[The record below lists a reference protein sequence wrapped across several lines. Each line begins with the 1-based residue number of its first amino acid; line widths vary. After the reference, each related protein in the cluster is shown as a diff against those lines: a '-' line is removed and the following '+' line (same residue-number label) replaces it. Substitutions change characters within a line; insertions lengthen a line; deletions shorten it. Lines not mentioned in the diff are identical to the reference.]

1 MNLPKNLSK
10 LFNKNVV
17 VDRSHSVKSVRI
29 RSCYCPCFPAF
40 GLNTWR
46 HGVSLQIQ
54 SECGKIRTRITP
66 NMDTF
71 HAVLVAYHVCLY
83 IRFEKKLQINQQLV
97 TLFHLLINNQSH
109 FFIFQRFV
117 SPKVIRTYKL
127 RHEFPNY
134 SSSGSQEITN
144 FQESLE
150 IRCRTYDRV
159 HLPKTKTDNSSE
171 KLKKGLLKHASDVH
185 VNQC

>member
-1 MNLPKNLSK
+1 MEKYS
-10 LFNKNVV
+10 
-17 VDRSHSVKSVRI
+17 
-29 RSCYCPCFPAF
+29 
-40 GLNTWR
+40 
-46 HGVSLQIQ
+46 VSLSIQ
-54 SECGKIRTRITP
+54 SVCGKIRTRITP

-171 KLKKGLLKHASDVH
+171 KLKKGLLKHPSDFH
-185 VNQC
+185 VNQCVILCERLYSLLRTLQLYYAAANFFSNVLPNSRLKVQ